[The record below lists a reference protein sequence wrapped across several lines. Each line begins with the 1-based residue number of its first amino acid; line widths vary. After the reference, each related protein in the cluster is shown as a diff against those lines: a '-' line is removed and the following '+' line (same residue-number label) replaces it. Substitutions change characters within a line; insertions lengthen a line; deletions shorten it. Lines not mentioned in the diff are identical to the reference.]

1 MPQALTAREGAL
13 GHSAASAACEQSFSR
28 SAELPPSSHAAAPGK
43 SLGQGTATTTGRR
56 ASSPS
61 SSARRQA
68 GREGG
73 GGKTALEAQ
82 PPTAAELAQLRKL
95 VAASY
100 SKDGRLTLESVSL
113 YSMGKLLGKG
123 AFGAVKLG
131 VHKLSGAV
139 VAIKNF
145 KKIDVK
151 SEVEALALT
160 LTPNPGP

>member
-13 GHSAASAACEQSFSR
+13 GHSAASSACEQSFSR
-28 SAELPPSSHAAAPGK
+28 SAELPPSRHAAAPGK
-43 SLGQGTATTTGRR
+43 SLGQAPPRR

-145 KKIDVK
+145 KKVDVK

-160 LTPNPGP
+160 LTPYPGP